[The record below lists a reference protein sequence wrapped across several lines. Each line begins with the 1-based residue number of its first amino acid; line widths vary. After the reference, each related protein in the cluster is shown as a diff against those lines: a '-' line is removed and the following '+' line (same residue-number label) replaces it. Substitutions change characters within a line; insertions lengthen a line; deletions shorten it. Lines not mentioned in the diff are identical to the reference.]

1 MSKKSVFLFLTA
13 CLLAQACFISSYLPF
28 NEWFT
33 PSIIYTDDYPLHYG
47 DMLDKKF
54 FMTSF
59 CSTWGYNPFQRAGTV
74 SNVIVGIDNNAW
86 ALWAFLLPF
95 LSGAVA
101 LKLYFIL
108 LILVIPLLLY
118 GAARN
123 FELEDAESFVC
134 VVLGTLFVHT
144 SICVDFIYWGTVS
157 YISSVYLS
165 LYIASLAYRFLR
177 TGEWPVLVWQTVL
190 LGAALWIHIF
200 TVLNC
205 IPFMMVLY
213 CATVRRLKWQR
224 LAVHTASLLAA
235 ALMTTPWLIPFLS
248 MLDVSQ
254 GKGMNTFAHYTTTNF
269 FEWANTYVR
278 GKLIFNNYK
287 VPFQKSAFIDIG
299 LMLFG
304 ITGLLQWKK
313 TGAGVRAA
321 ACGYTIAFL
330 FLLAYYGSFIPFTR
344 TLTPLRF
351 VIMMNVL
358 LVLPASS
365 AICWCCEWITRNRP
379 LRVRFLLTSLVLLLL
394 TLLLARPYYHLFV
407 KNDFKFLTRMPQEME
422 QLIHY
427 IKTSTTNEARI
438 LIENSDFESNHQYAR
453 GHFPHILPHLT
464 GRQYIGNDCAYNP
477 TKDSVVSFL
486 SGSLFK
492 QPIETLGLEDV
503 ARRCDLY
510 NIGWVIC
517 WTPQAKTFFN
527 RYPGYFAPDGVIDR
541 FSLYRVNR
549 QPSFFI
555 KGSGSARAEMKRIE
569 LKNLAPQDGEV
580 IISYHW
586 MKYLKTDPPVTM
598 EPVFF
603 LNDPIGFI
611 KLKNPPHSV
620 LIYNNYK

>member
-1 MSKKSVFLFLTA
+1 MNKKSVFLFLSA
-13 CLLAQACFISSYLPF
+13 CLLVQACFVSCYLPF
-28 NEWFT
+28 NEWFS
-33 PSIIYTDDYPLHYG
+33 PSIIYTDDFPLHYG

-54 FMTSF
+54 FMNTY

-123 FELEDAESFVC
+123 FELGDGESFVC

-144 SICVDFIYWGTVS
+144 TICVDFIYWGTVS

-205 IPFMMVLY
+205 IPFMLVLY
-213 CATVRRLKWQR
+213 CTTLRRVKRQR
-224 LAVHTASLLAA
+224 LALHMAAMLAA
-235 ALMTTPWLIPFLS
+235 AAMTTPWLIPFIT
-248 MLDVSQ
+248 MLDQSQ
-254 GKGMNTFAHYTTTNF
+254 GNAFAHYTTTNF

-278 GKLIFNNYK
+278 GKLIFNTFR
-287 VPFQKSAFIDIG
+287 VPFPKSAFIDIC

-304 ITGLLQWKK
+304 LGGLLLWKK
-313 TGAGVRAA
+313 AGAGVRAA
-321 ACGYTIAFL
+321 ACGCTIAFL

-351 VIMMNVL
+351 VIMMNVF
-358 LVLPASS
+358 LVLPAST
-365 AICWCCEWITRNRP
+365 ALCCLYNR
-379 LRVRFLLTSLVLLLL
+379 L
-394 TLLLARPYYHLFV
+394 TLNRSVWMRPVLAACAISILALFVARPYYHLFV
-407 KNDFKFLTRMPQEME
+407 KDSFKFLTQMPRELE
-422 QLIHY
+422 QLIGY
-427 IKTSTTNEARI
+427 IKTATTTEARI
-438 LIENSDFESNHQYAR
+438 LIENSDFESDHQYGS

-464 GRQYIGNDCAYNP
+464 GREYIGNDCAYNP
-477 TKDSVVSFL
+477 TRDSVVSFI
-486 SGSLFK
+486 SGSLFQ
-492 QPIETLGLEDV
+492 QPIESLGLEDV

-517 WTPQAKTFFN
+517 WTQAAKTFFN
-527 RYPGYFAPDGVIDR
+527 RYPGYFVPDGVISQ

-549 QPSFFI
+549 RPSFFI
-555 KGSGSARAEMKRIE
+555 KGSGIAHADMNRIE
-569 LKNLAPQDGEV
+569 LTNLVPRDGEV

-586 MKYLKTDPPVTM
+586 MKYLKTDPSAAM
-598 EPVFF
+598 ERTFF
-603 LNDPIGFI
+603 LNDPVGFI
-611 KLKNPPHSV
+611 KLKNPPRSV

>member
-1 MSKKSVFLFLTA
+1 MSRKSIFLFLAA
-13 CLLAQACFISSYLPF
+13 CLLVQAGFISCYLPF
-28 NEWFT
+28 NEWFS
-33 PSIIYTDDYPLHYG
+33 PSIIYTDDFPLHYG

-54 FMTSF
+54 FMNAY

-95 LSGAVA
+95 LSGAVS
-101 LKLYFIL
+101 LKLYFVL
-108 LILVIPLLLY
+108 LILVIPLLLH

-123 FELEDAESFVC
+123 FELGDGESFVC

-165 LYIASLAYRFLR
+165 LYIASLAYRFLK
-177 TGEWPVLVWQTVL
+177 TGQWRVLIWQTVL

-213 CATVRRLKWQR
+213 CATLRRVKWHR
-224 LAVHTASLLAA
+224 LGLHAASLLAA
-235 ALMTTPWLIPFLS
+235 AAMTTPWLIPFLT
-248 MLDVSQ
+248 MLDQSQ
-254 GKGMNTFAHYTTTNF
+254 GNAFAHYTTTNF

-278 GKLIFNNYK
+278 GKLLFNTFR
-287 VPFQKSAFIDIG
+287 VPFPKSAFIDIG

-304 ITGLLQWKK
+304 LGGLLLWKK
-313 TGAGVRAA
+313 AGTGVRAA
-321 ACGYTIAFL
+321 ACGFTIAFL

-351 VIMMNVL
+351 VIMMNVFL
-358 LVLPASS
+358 ILPAST
-365 AICWCCEWITRNRP
+365 ALCCVFKR
-379 LRVRFLLTSLVLLLL
+379 L
-394 TLLLARPYYHLFV
+394 TLNRSVRMRTVLAACAMSILILFIARPYYHLFV
-407 KNDFKFLTRMPQEME
+407 KDSFKFLTQMPVDLEK
-422 QLIHY
+422 LIGY
-427 IKTSTTNEARI
+427 IKTATTNEARI
-438 LIENSDFESNHQYAR
+438 LIENSDFESNHQYGR

-464 GRQYIGNDCAYNP
+464 GREYIGNDCAYNP

-486 SGSLFK
+486 SGSLFQ

-503 ARRCDLY
+503 ASRCDLY

-517 WTPQAKTFFN
+517 WTQAAKTFFN
-527 RYPGYFAPDGVIDR
+527 RYPGYFVPDGVISQ

-549 QPSFFI
+549 WPSFFI
-555 KGSGSARAEMKRIE
+555 KGSGTARAEMNRIE
-569 LKNLAPQDGEV
+569 LKNLTPQDEEV

-598 EPVFF
+598 ERTFF
-603 LNDPIGFI
+603 LNDPVGFI
-611 KLKNPPHSV
+611 TLKNPPRSV